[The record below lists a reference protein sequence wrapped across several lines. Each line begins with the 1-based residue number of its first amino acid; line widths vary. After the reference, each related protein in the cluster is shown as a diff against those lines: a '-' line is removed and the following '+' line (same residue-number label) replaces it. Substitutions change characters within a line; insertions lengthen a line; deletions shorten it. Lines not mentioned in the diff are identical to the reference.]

1 MILEQIFLN
10 IERNSD
16 HVNFLTLNFEKGSLI
31 HQKTNYILNL
41 DIYLSNKGTLKL
53 INSCD
58 VLTIFPGLI
67 FN

>member
-1 MILEQIFLN
+1 MILEQIFLK

-41 DIYLSNKGTLKL
+41 DIFLSNKGTLKV
-53 INSCD
+53 IDSCV
-58 VLTIFPGLI
+58 VLTNFSWTIF
-67 FN
+67 

>member
-10 IERNSD
+10 IERNFA

-41 DIYLSNKGTLKL
+41 DIYLSNKGTLEL
-53 INSCD
+53 VNSCD